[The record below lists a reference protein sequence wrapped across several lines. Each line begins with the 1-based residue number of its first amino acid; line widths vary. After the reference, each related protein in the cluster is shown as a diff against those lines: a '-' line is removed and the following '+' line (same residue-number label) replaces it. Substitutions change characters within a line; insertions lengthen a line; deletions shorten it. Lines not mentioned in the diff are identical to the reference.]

1 MFQSTKMY
9 CKYHKKKKPTPEL
22 KNTWISIKTKYTDK
36 IQIYMHTCIFSAVLK
51 LLDKYLKKLLNGT
64 LISKEKNKPKIA

>member
-1 MFQSTKMY
+1 
-9 CKYHKKKKPTPEL
+9 
-22 KNTWISIKTKYTDK
+22 
-36 IQIYMHTCIFSAVLK
+36 MHTCIFSAVLK

>member
-1 MFQSTKMY
+1 MFQSTEMY

-36 IQIYMHTCIFSAVLK
+36 IQINMHTCIFSAVLK

>member
-1 MFQSTKMY
+1 MFQSREMY
-9 CKYHKKKKPTPEL
+9 CKYHKKTTTPEL

-36 IQIYMHTCIFSAVLK
+36 IQINMHTCIFSAVLK

-64 LISKEKNKPKIA
+64 LISKEQNKPKIA